1 MKKFLSAVICLSTVV
16 AWQPAQSGSFIN
28 WQPLLKEV
36 VGTNTG
42 LESIAPLFLF
52 KDTNQDGVEDELY
65 INFHVWSTTATT
77 PTKLFKTKL
86 RGVNLPA
93 LPCTNP
99 IASSVDTDFDVKFT
113 NETGGRSNVLVLFV
127 MECSESGTF
136 EFKEAIK
143 TIVYSADVTKAPG
156 AGGTSWLKAWNEDTL
171 AFNNLDWDND
181 ASKEIILTLVL
192 EDPATGDEDTRLII
206 LQQSDGA
213 VEFSARYP
221 IVTVN

>member
-1 MKKFLSAVICLSTVV
+1 MKKFLSAVICLSTIL

-36 VGTNTG
+36 VATSLGI
-42 LESIAPLFLF
+42 ESIAPFFLF
-52 KDTNQDGVEDELY
+52 KDVDQDGDEDQLY
-65 INFHVWSTTATT
+65 ISFSVWSTSTS
-77 PTKLFKTKL
+77 TKLFKTQL

-99 IASSVDTDFDVKFT
+99 VSFDTDFDVKFT
-113 NETGGRSNVLVLFV
+113 NETGGRSNVVVLFI
-127 MECSESGTF
+127 MECTESGTF

-156 AGGTSWLKAWNEDTL
+156 AGGTSWLKTWNEDTI
-171 AFNNLDWDND
+171 AFNNLDWDGDN
-181 ASKEIILTLVL
+181 AKEIILTLAI
-192 EDPATGDEDTRLII
+192 EDPATGEEDVRVII

-213 VEFSARYP
+213 VEYSARYP